1 MSLLNPGE
9 TVGGRY
15 TVEAEIGRGGMQVV
29 YRAHDD
35 TLNRFVAVKVPQ
47 DARVSRRF
55 RESSVLSSRVNHP
68 NVAKTLDYFEDDAG
82 RFYMVEE
89 YVDGLNLREVASR
102 FNRSDPHTAV
112 HILHHL
118 ARGLSASHRV
128 GVVHRDLKPSNVMV
142 VGGLKFDGL
151 KITDFGIAKMA
162 EQEVDEAVSG
172 GAETTRRS
180 TTVMGAIAYLAPEV
194 VDSPHAPSKPADV
207 WSISAMAWEMLVG
220 TPPFGTG
227 LAAIKEILSD
237 APPVLP
243 GEIGLHKQFGL
254 LSQQLAD
261 LVLSCLQT
269 DPSKRPSA
277 AKLAAQCD
285 ELCYLSPVRETGVVS
300 SYPANT
306 YGFIERDRGGQVFFH
321 VANVVGTRPS
331 VGAPVWFTSFEGSPR
346 PRAIPVVPI
355 LLPE

>member
-1 MSLLNPGE
+1 MSILNPGE

-15 TVEAEIGRGGMQVV
+15 TVESEIGRGGMQVV

-35 TLNRFVAVKVPQ
+35 TLRRQVAVKVPQ

-82 RFYMVEE
+82 RYYMVEE

-102 FNRSDPHTAV
+102 FKRADPHTAV

-151 KITDFGIAKMA
+151 KITDFGIARMA
-162 EQEVDEAVSG
+162 EQEVDEAVAG
-172 GAETTRRS
+172 GETTTRQS
-180 TTVMGAIAYLAPEV
+180 TTVMGALAYLAPEV
-194 VDSPHAPSKPADV
+194 IDSPHAPSKPADV
-207 WSISAMAWEMLVG
+207 WSIAAMAWEVLVG
-220 TPPFGTG
+220 DPPFGTG
-227 LAAIKEILSD
+227 LIAIREILSD
-237 APPVLP
+237 KPPVLP
-243 GEIGLHKQFGL
+243 RSIRVHRQFGP

-261 LVLSCLQT
+261 LILSCLQT
-269 DPSKRPSA
+269 DPNKRPA
-277 AKLAAQCD
+277 AAELAARCD
-285 ELCYLSPVRETGVVS
+285 ELCYLSPIRETGVVAR
-300 SYPANT
+300 YPASSF
-306 YGFIERDRGGQVFFH
+306 GFIERHAGGQVFFH
-321 VANVVGTRPS
+321 VANVVGARPE
-331 VGAPVWFTSFEGSPR
+331 VGAEVWFTSFEGDPR
-346 PRAIPVVPI
+346 PRAIPVVP
-355 LLPE
+355 LVDPK